1 MNLNQV
7 LEATQQF
14 SFEQIELLVDILYK
28 RQVETRREMIAENAD
43 AAKKAFKN
51 GELQSETADSL
62 IRRLH
67 DSFASQDE

>member
-28 RQVETRREMIAENAD
+28 RQVETRRERIAENAD